1 MNWSRYNEVRNYI
14 INCFGSIIFNA
25 ANSFL
30 FSLSK
35 YARSIFYITYDFW
48 NVWNNYNLL
57 SINNNQQQIGVTTM
71 KVINMTSNKG
81 NKIANQFIIEK
92 NKPGMFKD
100 SK

>member
-1 MNWSRYNEVRNYI
+1 MLHQTTMKGKTNEIRNNI

-35 YARSIFYITYDFW
+35 YARCIFYIANDFW

-57 SINNNQQQIGVTTM
+57 SINNNQQQIGVNNNE
-71 KVINMTSNKG
+71 ITSY
-81 NKIANQFIIEK
+81 KI
-92 NKPGMFKD
+92 
-100 SK
+100 